1 VDRSIRE
8 STVDLVDALGGL
20 RGRVPLGSKA
30 GLLMRAD
37 VGGGAS
43 KVAWNLEASLTFAV
57 SKKWR
62 LGAGYRYL
70 HEEYSKGSGTDPR
83 SLDLTLKGPLVLATV
98 AF

>member
-1 VDRSIRE
+1 M
-8 STVDLVDALGGL
+8 
-20 RGRVPLGSKA
+20 PLGSKA

-37 VGGGAS
+37 VGGGTS
-43 KVAWNLEASLTFAV
+43 KVAWNLEAGLTFAV

-70 HEEYSKGSGTDPR
+70 HQECSKGSGSGRR
-83 SLDLTLKGPLVLATV
+83 SLDLTLKGPVVLATV